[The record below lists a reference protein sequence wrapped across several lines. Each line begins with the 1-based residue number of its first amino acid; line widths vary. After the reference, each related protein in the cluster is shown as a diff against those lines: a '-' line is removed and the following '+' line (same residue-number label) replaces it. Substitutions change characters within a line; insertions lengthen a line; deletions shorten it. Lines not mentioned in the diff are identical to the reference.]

1 LARNNK
7 VVLMTHLGD
16 PQGKR
21 RLAYS
26 TQPLAEHLSR
36 ILKLPVE
43 FLDWKRLDYFKNLR
57 QKINQAPA
65 GSVFLLENLRFN
77 SGEADNSP
85 RFAKA
90 LASLGDIYINNAFA
104 VSHRAAASVSAIK
117 KYIKSYAGWLLNEE
131 IEHLEKILRPT
142 HPLAVLIGGQ
152 KMASKTKLIK
162 NLYRRADYLLIGG
175 ALANNFLVAKGNNIG
190 KSLLDKESIKIAE
203 GLLKKKRGP
212 QIVLPVDVLV
222 SRPVKNNKQPQ
233 ITWRLADK
241 VEKGETILDI
251 GPHTITL
258 FSEYIKKANTIIWN
272 GPLGKFEDKNFQKG
286 TVIMARLIASRSRG
300 RAFGVAGGGETVEA
314 LHLSRMG
321 QYMDWVSTG
330 GGAMLAYLAGEKLPG
345 LKGLI
350 K

>member
-1 LARNNK
+1 
-7 VVLMTHLGD
+7 
-16 PQGKR
+16 
-21 RLAYS
+21 
-26 TQPLAEHLSR
+26 
-36 ILKLPVE
+36 
-43 FLDWKRLDYFKNLR
+43 
-57 QKINQAPA
+57 
-65 GSVFLLENLRFN
+65 
-77 SGEADNSP
+77 
-85 RFAKA
+85 
-90 LASLGDIYINNAFA
+90 
-104 VSHRAAASVSAIK
+104 
-117 KYIKSYAGWLLNEE
+117 
-131 IEHLEKILRPT
+131 
-142 HPLAVLIGGQ
+142 
-152 KMASKTKLIK
+152 MASKTKLIK